1 MEYFIY
7 KNDKLNSKLS
17 YIVPD
22 IVCQTGIYDTKMT
35 DHHGD
40 R

>member
-1 MEYFIY
+1 MT
-7 KNDKLNSKLS
+7 NSNSKLS
-17 YIVPD
+17 YILPD

-35 DHHGD
+35 DHLGD